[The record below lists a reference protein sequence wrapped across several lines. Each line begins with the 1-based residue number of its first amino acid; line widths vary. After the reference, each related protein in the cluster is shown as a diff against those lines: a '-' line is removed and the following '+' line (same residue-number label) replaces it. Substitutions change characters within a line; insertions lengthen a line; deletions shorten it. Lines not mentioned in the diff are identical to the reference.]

1 MPRSSPRPPPA
12 RGKLP
17 ARLARAAVLIGLLL
31 ACAAVAGAAAA
42 ARAPVV
48 VIPVAGAIGPASADF
63 VVRGLER
70 AAREHA
76 PLAIVQLD
84 TPGGLDTSMRQI
96 IKAIVASGVPV
107 AAFVAPGG
115 ARAAS
120 AGTYI
125 VYASHVAAMAP
136 GTNLGAASPVQLGI
150 GGQAPAGGRR
160 EPAGAPGAAGAG
172 ATDTESIE
180 TRKALHDAAA
190 YIRGLAQLRGRNA
203 EWAERAV
210 REAVSLPAN
219 DALAQHVVDLLANDP
234 ADLAA
239 KLDGRTIVTATGAHR
254 LDTAQAPLETLEP
267 DWRSRLLATIA
278 DPSVALVLVTLG
290 MYGLFFE
297 FANPGFVLP
306 GVAGAISLLVGLFA
320 LQLLPISYAGL
331 ALVLLGIAFLI
342 AETFLPTFG
351 ALGVGGIVAFAIGAL
366 MLIDTDVPG
375 YGVPWPVIASL
386 AAAGAILVFGVS
398 GFALRARRRPVV
410 TGAEAIV
417 GSIGEVLD
425 DGLVPDQ
432 PPQIGPSA
440 DPGAPLAPSAA
451 GWARVHGERWRVA
464 SATPIAA
471 GRRVRVTGR
480 NGLTLTVAPL
490 VRQRRSPTRR
500 ATMMGFTFGFGSLLF
515 VFALFLVASSIRIF
529 REYERGVVF
538 LLGRFWK
545 VKGPG
550 LVLIVPVI
558 QQAVRIDLRTVVF
571 DVPAQ
576 DVITR
581 DNVSVKVSAVVYF
594 RVVDPEKAVIQVA
607 RYFDATSQLAQTTLR
622 AVLGKHEL
630 DALLAEREQLNADI
644 QKTLDA
650 QTDAWGIKV
659 STVEIKHVDLNE
671 TMIRAIARQ
680 AEAERERRAKVIHA
694 EGELQAS
701 EQLLKAAQRLA
712 LQPQAMQLRYLQ
724 TLTTIAA
731 DKNSTIVFPLPID
744 LLSSVLERFGR
755 APQQ

>member
-48 VIPVAGAIGPASADF
+48 VIPVAGAIGPASVDF

-70 AAREHA
+70 GAREHA

-172 ATDTESIE
+172 ATDTESTE

-254 LDTAQAPLETLEP
+254 LDTARAPLETLEP

-490 VRQRRSPTRR
+490 
-500 ATMMGFTFGFGSLLF
+500 
-515 VFALFLVASSIRIF
+515 
-529 REYERGVVF
+529 Y
-538 LLGRFWK
+538 
-545 VKGPG
+545 
-550 LVLIVPVI
+550 
-558 QQAVRIDLRTVVF
+558 
-571 DVPAQ
+571 
-576 DVITR
+576 
-581 DNVSVKVSAVVYF
+581 DNVVPP
-594 RVVDPEKAVIQVA
+594 R
-607 RYFDATSQLAQTTLR
+607 
-622 AVLGKHEL
+622 
-630 DALLAEREQLNADI
+630 
-644 QKTLDA
+644 
-650 QTDAWGIKV
+650 
-659 STVEIKHVDLNE
+659 
-671 TMIRAIARQ
+671 
-680 AEAERERRAKVIHA
+680 
-694 EGELQAS
+694 GE
-701 EQLLKAAQRLA
+701 
-712 LQPQAMQLRYLQ
+712 P
-724 TLTTIAA
+724 
-731 DKNSTIVFPLPID
+731 P
-744 LLSSVLERFGR
+744 
-755 APQQ
+755 